1 MSSDASPL
9 RIGLIGCGRLAE
21 LGYAPAIA
29 ALEAVTLGAVA
40 DPDRDRRELLAGLG
54 AGNGRPVAK
63 FETAGELIGSGA
75 AEAVVIAS
83 PPAEHVW
90 QAELATR
97 AGLPALVEK
106 PPAQAGSG
114 ARRLACLDPQPWV
127 GFNRRFQHGTGLA
140 GSIPADG
147 WLDLELELRYR
158 RDSWR
163 PLDPPGD
170 AADDLAPH
178 LVDLALRLTGSHSA
192 RVRSATL
199 TENRAEL
206 ELETDRGTATIR
218 CATDRSHRELVV
230 VRDAAGRTVARSA
243 AGGPLA
249 LLTGRIPGREH
260 PLVGSLHAQLAR
272 FAAAVRGGDPGDL
285 ATAEDGA
292 RVMAVIDEARLIAAG
307 TAR

>member
-1 MSSDASPL
+1 MSANGSAL
-9 RIGLIGCGRLAE
+9 RLGLIGCGRLAE

-29 ALEAVTLGAVA
+29 ALDGVTLAAVA
-40 DPDRDRRELLAGLG
+40 DPNRGRRELLGALG
-54 AGNGRPVAK
+54 NGNGRPVRR

-75 AEAVVIAS
+75 VEAVVIAS

-90 QAELATR
+90 QAELAAR
-97 AGLPALVEK
+97 AALPALVEK
-106 PPAQAGSG
+106 PPAQAGAG
-114 ARRLACLDPQPWV
+114 ARRLARLDPQPWI

-147 WLDLELELRYR
+147 RLDLELELRYR

-163 PLDPPGD
+163 PLGSPGD

-178 LVDLALRLTGSHSA
+178 LVDLALRLTGSLSA

-199 TENRAEL
+199 GDNRAEL
-206 ELETDRGTATIR
+206 ELQTERGTAVIR

-230 VRDAAGRTVARSA
+230 VRDAGGRTLARSA
-243 AGGPLA
+243 AGGPLG

-260 PLVGSLHAQLAR
+260 PLVGSLRAQLER

-285 ATAEDGA
+285 ATAVDGA
-292 RVMAVIDEARLIAAG
+292 RVMAVIDEARRVAAG
-307 TAR
+307 VAP